1 MRSERKD
8 GGWNGAIPSGSGQAS
23 TVWRCV
29 WRTGRGAAGVAGLL
43 MIATIMAAHA
53 RPGAASFGALDD
65 VAGESERVDRLA
77 WLAGCWEGEFAG
89 GRTYEEVWM
98 APRGGSL
105 VGMSRMVSGGATV
118 AWEHLR
124 IVAED
129 GVLAYHA
136 QPSGQAAARFAATEV
151 SASSVTFANPE
162 HDFPQRIIYRLVPP
176 DSLVARVEGERNGQV
191 RGSEFPMRRVA
202 CPG

>member
-1 MRSERKD
+1 MRSERVD
-8 GGWNGAIPSGSGQAS
+8 GSRNGGVSAGSEGASRAPGSG
-23 TVWRCV
+23 WG
-29 WRTGRGAAGVAGLL
+29 TGLRAAGVAGLL

-53 RPGAASFGALDD
+53 RPGAAFPGVLDD
-65 VAGESERVDRLA
+65 AAGESLRVDRLA

-98 APRGGSL
+98 APRGGTL
-105 VGMSRMVSGGATV
+105 LGVSRMVSGGATV

-124 IVAED
+124 IAAED

-162 HDFPQRIIYRLVPP
+162 HDFPQRIIYRLAPP

-191 RGSEFPMRRVA
+191 RGSEFPMRRIA